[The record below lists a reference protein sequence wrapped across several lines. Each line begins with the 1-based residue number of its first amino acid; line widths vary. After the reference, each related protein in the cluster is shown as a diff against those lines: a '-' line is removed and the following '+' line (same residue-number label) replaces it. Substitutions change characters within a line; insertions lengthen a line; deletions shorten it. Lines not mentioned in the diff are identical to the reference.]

1 MPRELSGTAFGVYN
15 AVLGIGSLLASL
27 LFGLLWTEFG
37 APTAFYTG
45 AGLALAAA
53 AALTWVKER
62 ALA

>member
-1 MPRELSGTAFGVYN
+1 M
-15 AVLGIGSLLASL
+15 LGIGSLLASL